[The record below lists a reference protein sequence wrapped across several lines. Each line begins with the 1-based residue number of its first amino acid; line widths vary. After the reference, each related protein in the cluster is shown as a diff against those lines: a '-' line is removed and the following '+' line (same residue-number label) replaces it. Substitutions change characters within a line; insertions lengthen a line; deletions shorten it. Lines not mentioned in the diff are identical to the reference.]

1 MNSVRDQLM
10 DFVLIQ
16 LQNDLESGDLTRV
29 VELLEPLRDEQLM
42 NYLSDEE
49 KQEE

>member
-10 DFVLIQ
+10 DQVLIQ

-29 VELLEPLRDEQLM
+29 VELLEPLSDEQLM
-42 NYLSDEE
+42 GYLSD
-49 KQEE
+49 QEV